1 MPIPSSQRARPAAA
15 IRSLPAREGPAFP
28 KERRSCSPS
37 PQAPHP
43 FPSALFQR
51 GHRPCGQGP
60 YGPKKAEKAR
70 FFRFL
75 RAGRRRC
82 ASALLFE
89 RMIRCDSLPRQHKMK
104 ISRNLPEAPR
114 FPHAFFLLPKKSRP
128 RLRERGGDFFQEKIF
143 SCFAQFSVRPFCMI
157 RTAQQRILQLLYIFT
172 IVVVSFYR
180 KILDKLKSVDVCARA
195 FSALGFLQS
204 LSPISRT
211 SVFRVLRRRS
221 LQARAA

>member
-1 MPIPSSQRARPAAA
+1 MGGRILGGRETP
-15 IRSLPAREGPAFP
+15 LLAREGPAFL

-82 ASALLFE
+82 ASATFFE
-89 RMIRCDSLPRQHKMK
+89 RMIRCDSLPRQHKIK

-128 RLRERGGDFFQEKIF
+128 RLRERGGDFFSGKNFLLFRTVLGKALLHDTDSTTAHFTVIIHF
-143 SCFAQFSVRPFCMI
+143 HYSSCV
-157 RTAQQRILQLLYIFT
+157 IL
-172 IVVVSFYR
+172 
-180 KILDKLKSVDVCARA
+180 
-195 FSALGFLQS
+195 
-204 LSPISRT
+204 
-211 SVFRVLRRRS
+211 
-221 LQARAA
+221 

>member
-82 ASALLFE
+82 ASATFFE

-128 RLRERGGDFFQEKIF
+128 RLREHGRHFFQEKNF
-143 SCFAQFSVRPFCMI
+143 SCFTQSVTRCLYMTPAELQPF
-157 RTAQQRILQLLYIFT
+157 LQSLCIFIT
-172 IVVVSFYR
+172 VVVSFYR

-211 SVFRVLRRRS
+211 SAFRVLRRRS